1 MMRLINTI
9 KASDWG
15 LFFSSLALSI
25 VGIISIYS
33 TKHVGEGGFFIK
45 QSVWLLLGLIAF
57 FIFSS
62 IDYRFFKV
70 HFLPVLLLY
79 FAGVLLLFFV
89 DLFGVQIRGAQ
100 SWISVGPINIE
111 PVEVLKVIFILI
123 SAKYFSQRHIEMH
136 RLRHIIISGLYLL
149 LPSVLIVRQPDIGS
163 FIILALIWVGIL
175 IVSGIKLKHFLILT
189 LLIIALAVYTWGFM
203 LQDYQKSRIL
213 TFLNPELDPY
223 GAGYNSIQSL
233 IAVGSGGLWGNGL
246 SQGTQSQ
253 LGFLP
258 EAHTDFIYA
267 AIVEELGIVVGV
279 LILIFYGFI
288 FFKMMKI
295 AKRAA
300 DNFAKLVTVG
310 VGIMFISQV
319 GLNVGMTLGLLPI
332 TGLTLPLVSYG
343 GSSLL
348 LLYISLGI
356 VNSIHINFTES
367 VAIGSVDL
375 TESGDSVT

>member
-1 MMRLINTI
+1 M
-9 KASDWG
+9 
-15 LFFSSLALSI
+15 
-25 VGIISIYS
+25 
-33 TKHVGEGGFFIK
+33 
-45 QSVWLLLGLIAF
+45 
-57 FIFSS
+57 
-62 IDYRFFKV
+62 
-70 HFLPVLLLY
+70 
-79 FAGVLLLFFV
+79 
-89 DLFGVQIRGAQ
+89 
-100 SWISVGPINIE
+100 
-111 PVEVLKVIFILI
+111 
-123 SAKYFSQRHIEMH
+123 
-136 RLRHIIISGLYLL
+136 

>member
-1 MMRLINTI
+1 M
-9 KASDWG
+9 
-15 LFFSSLALSI
+15 
-25 VGIISIYS
+25 
-33 TKHVGEGGFFIK
+33 
-45 QSVWLLLGLIAF
+45 
-57 FIFSS
+57 
-62 IDYRFFKV
+62 
-70 HFLPVLLLY
+70 
-79 FAGVLLLFFV
+79 
-89 DLFGVQIRGAQ
+89 
-100 SWISVGPINIE
+100 
-111 PVEVLKVIFILI
+111 
-123 SAKYFSQRHIEMH
+123 
-136 RLRHIIISGLYLL
+136 
-149 LPSVLIVRQPDIGS
+149 
-163 FIILALIWVGIL
+163 
-175 IVSGIKLKHFLILT
+175 
-189 LLIIALAVYTWGFM
+189 
-203 LQDYQKSRIL
+203 
-213 TFLNPELDPY
+213 
-223 GAGYNSIQSL
+223 
-233 IAVGSGGLWGNGL
+233 
-246 SQGTQSQ
+246 
-253 LGFLP
+253 P

>member
-1 MMRLINTI
+1 MRLINTI

-33 TKHVGEGGFFIK
+33 TKHAGEGGFFIK

>member
-1 MMRLINTI
+1 M
-9 KASDWG
+9 
-15 LFFSSLALSI
+15 
-25 VGIISIYS
+25 GIIAIYS
-33 TKHVGEGGFFIK
+33 TKHAGEGGFFIK